1 MKKGIVLLA
10 LSLLVVSSGDVTAQ
24 TVVQSFEDLSDV
36 LAPGM
41 AVRVNLTDGGNMSG
55 KVVSVS
61 DDRIEIRRRRWNF
74 RSERLSFGAG
84 SVRRIENRD
93 STWNGELLG
102 AGAGA
107 LVAWARCKTGG
118 PSYGVDVGCFAW
130 SVVAPIGGGIAGHV
144 IDRNHRRPLYIA
156 PGGTRIQLAPTHE
169 AGIGIAATIG
179 F

>member
-1 MKKGIVLLA
+1 MKKRVVLLA
-10 LSLLVVSSGDVTAQ
+10 LGLLAVSSGDVAAQ
-24 TVVQSFEDLSDV
+24 TAVQSFGDLSEAV
-36 LAPGM
+36 TPGM
-41 AVRVNLTDGGNMSG
+41 TVVVDLADGRTRSG
-55 KVVSVS
+55 KVVSLS
-61 DDRIEIRRRRWNF
+61 GDRIEIRRRRWNW
-74 RSERLSFGAG
+74 RAEQLTFGAG

-93 STWNGELLG
+93 STWNGEFLG

-107 LVAWARCKTGG
+107 LVAWVRCKTGG
-118 PSYGVDVGCFAW
+118 PRSGVDVGCFAW
-130 SVVAPIGGGIAGHV
+130 SFVAPIGGGIAGHV